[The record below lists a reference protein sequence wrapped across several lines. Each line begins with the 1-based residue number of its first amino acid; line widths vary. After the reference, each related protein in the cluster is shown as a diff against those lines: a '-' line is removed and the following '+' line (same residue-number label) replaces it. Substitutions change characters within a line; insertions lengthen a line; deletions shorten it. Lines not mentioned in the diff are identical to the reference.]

1 MPEERKIVVLDSSI
15 INQDRS
21 CEGRDMNLFVKW
33 VSLGLLVWH
42 VPWIIF
48 REVVSKGFLDG
59 NLEIDNFKKNL
70 RDFEKLGQGKDVKNQ
85 LFILAEQIDL
95 LKEKYKEKNEE
106 YWELFFQNAV
116 VDNFDCKMSENV
128 LNAYFD
134 GESPFSDPKCR
145 KDIPDA
151 FIYEALKKLTSK
163 YEIFFICADKNL
175 RCKCN
180 ELKKV
185 TGYESLSAFENSEY
199 AQLINERYKQIEQ
212 SHSKIEYVLL
222 HKDEILK
229 QAEEDVR
236 GDLLVYLF
244 DGFRNIH
251 FPDESEGGLVDIPE
265 IENVGMID
273 AEIACVDDVT
283 YIPISVK
290 CQFEIEY
297 YMDVVEASFFRNRTI
312 SFTDNDFV
320 SELFNASFTFVYS
333 LKNGN
338 NQSSELNLQ
347 IPEKINN
354 LVLDPI
360 YRN

>member
-1 MPEERKIVVLDSSI
+1 MEKIVILDSSI
-15 INQDRS
+15 INHDRS
-21 CEGRDMNLFVKW
+21 CDGRDMNLFVKW

-59 NLEIDNFKKNL
+59 NLEIDNVKKIL
-70 RDFEKLGQGKDVKNQ
+70 KDFEKLGQGNDVKNQ
-85 LFILAEQIDL
+85 LLILAEQIDF

-106 YWELFFQNAV
+106 YWKKFFQYAV
-116 VDNFDCKMSENV
+116 IDNFDCEMSENV
-128 LNAYFD
+128 LNAYFE
-134 GESPFSDPKCR
+134 GESPFSSPKCR

-151 FIYEALKKLTSK
+151 FIYETLKKLANK
-163 YEIFFICADKNL
+163 YEIIFVCADKNL

-180 ELKKV
+180 ELKNV
-185 TGYESLSAFENSEY
+185 TGYESLSDFENSEY

-251 FPDESEGGLVDIPE
+251 FPDESEGGLIDIPK

-273 AEIACVDDVT
+273 AEIACVDDVI

-290 CQFEIEY
+290 CQFKIEY
-297 YMDVVEASFFRNRTI
+297 YMDVVDASFFRDRTI
-312 SFTDNDFV
+312 SFTNNDFV
-320 SELFNASFTFVYS
+320 CELFNASFTFVYS

-338 NQSSELNLQ
+338 NQSSELKLQ

-360 YRN
+360 CQK